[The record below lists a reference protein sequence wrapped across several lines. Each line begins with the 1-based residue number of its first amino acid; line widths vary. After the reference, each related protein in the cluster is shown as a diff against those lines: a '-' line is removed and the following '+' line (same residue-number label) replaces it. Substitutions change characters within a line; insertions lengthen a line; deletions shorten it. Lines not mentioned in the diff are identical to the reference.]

1 MDILMKRIIMAVMS
15 LILMGVTFESVRR
28 RALRERYALLWLLS
42 ALAVFVSAAFPS
54 IPDFVARKLG
64 ITFIEGASYV
74 FAFFVMMVVFHISIA
89 ISRLRADLEA
99 QARRNTLLKA
109 EVERLEKELAKRG
122 GGKTG

>member
-109 EVERLEKELAKRG
+109 GVERLEKELGKRG
-122 GGKTG
+122 GGKIG